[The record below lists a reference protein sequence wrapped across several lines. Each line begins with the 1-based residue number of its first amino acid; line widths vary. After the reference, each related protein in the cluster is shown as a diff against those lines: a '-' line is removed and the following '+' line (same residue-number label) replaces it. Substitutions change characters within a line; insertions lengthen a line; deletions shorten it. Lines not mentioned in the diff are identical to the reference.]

1 MVGGENP
8 QWCIWKDAWTCQFF
22 FFWHFQGVYL
32 TRLQSW
38 SILVHLETGNLRWLQ
53 FICHSFRTRHED
65 MIHIRMHALLVWSIN
80 SALGNLP
87 LFVMMMGF
95 FSCWEERMRSLVY
108 PRLYAPNL
116 VFAETACFCVEG
128 TQMEGGAGT
137 GWCWSSWESWQSN
150 SSLGVCS
157 VLELPNCHIT
167 NVRFIIRCDL
177 TTVHTGFT
185 GFYRWHLNQ
194 VCLHLT
200 I

>member
-1 MVGGENP
+1 MHLKRCLDMPILLLTFSGGLPDEIAVLVDTCASWN
-8 QWCIWKDAWTCQFF
+8 WKFANGC
-22 FFWHFQGVYL
+22 
-32 TRLQSW
+32 
-38 SILVHLETGNLRWLQ
+38 N
-53 FICHSFRTRHED
+53 
-65 MIHIRMHALLVWSIN
+65 
-80 SALGNLP
+80 
-87 LFVMMMGF
+87 LFVTVSGLVTRTWFTFACMHCWSGLLIVLWGTSLCLSWWWGF

-108 PRLYAPNL
+108 PRLYTLNL
-116 VFAETACFCVEG
+116 VFAETACFCAEG

-157 VLELPNCHIT
+157 VLELPNPHIT

-185 GFYRWHLNQ
+185 RFYRWHLNQ